1 MAQQRPSSPGA
12 FGVRFQWTPKLIAW
26 LVLLAIS
33 LILIFQNWETVD
45 ISILFWDV
53 SMRLAWA
60 LVAAL
65 LVGALLGWAV
75 PRLRAGRR
83 R

>member
-1 MAQQRPSSPGA
+1 MSQQRSTGPGA

-26 LVLLAIS
+26 LVLLVIS
-33 LILIFQNWETVD
+33 LILIFQNWEPVD
-45 ISILFWDV
+45 ISLLFWDF
-53 SMRLAWA
+53 SIRLAWA
-60 LVAAL
+60 LITVF

-75 PRLRAGRR
+75 PRLRSGRR